1 MKPPP
6 VRALSNEMNTNSKN
20 DKVSNNDDDKLNDDS
35 ENKES
40 KAATTALASFKLLL
54 LAMMVLQ
61 NSSTVLVGR
70 FTRAGVPEAELYDV
84 NHLITI
90 CELSKL
96 LLSAALEYYTTD
108 GQLWQSLDMH
118 ILQRPTDA
126 LKISVPAILYLVQNT
141 LLYVALTNLTAPIFQ
156 VTYQAKL
163 VTTAIVSVFMLKRTY
178 TAQQW
183 TSLVA
188 ISLGVAIVVLG
199 EKSSSSSS
207 KSTESTA
214 TAGNLVTGLT
224 AVSIACFSSAMAGVY
239 FEFVLKK
246 PADASKS
253 AAAQPSL
260 WMRNIQLA
268 FFSVV
273 IAILQGLW
281 KSNSAAAVATVGTA
295 LTAKS
300 YLHGFSFWTW
310 ILVALQAGGGLLVA
324 AVIKYAD
331 NVLKGLATGVSV
343 VLSTALSMV
352 FFGTP
357 LTGQFAVG
365 GAIILAAVYLF
376 SNPLPAFVTGAT
388 GSGGSIT
395 SSGGSSNGSGSDKKA
410 EGDAEMKNL
419 LPA

>member
-1 MKPPP
+1 MFPRVSQQQSLSIISAAMRSSP
-6 VRALSNEMNTNSKN
+6 VNSMNSS
-20 DKVSNNDDDKLNDDS
+20 SNNDISGDDKD
-35 ENKES
+35 NKGAS
-40 KAATTALASFKLLL
+40 TALSSFKLML

-70 FTRAGVPEAELYDV
+70 YTRAGVPEAELYDV

-90 CELSKL
+90 IELSKL

-108 GQLWQSLDMH
+108 GHLWQSLDMH
-118 ILQRPTDA
+118 ILQRPSDA

-199 EKSSSSSS
+199 EKSSSSS
-207 KSTESTA
+207 KVVETAA
-214 TAGNLVTGLT
+214 TAGNLVAGLT
-224 AVSIACFSSAMAGVY
+224 AVSIACFSSALAGVY

-253 AAAQPSL
+253 ASKPPSL

-281 KSNSAAAVATVGTA
+281 KSNSAAAAATVGSE
-295 LTAKS
+295 LTVKS
-300 YLHGFSFWTW
+300 YLHGFSVWTW
-310 ILVALQAGGGLLVA
+310 ILVALQAGGGMLVA

-343 VLSTALSMV
+343 VLATALSMV

-365 GAIILAAVYLF
+365 AVIILTAVYLF
-376 SNPLPAFVTGAT
+376 SNPLPAFVTGAA
-388 GSGGSIT
+388 GGG
-395 SSGGSSNGSGSDKKA
+395 GGSSSSSSSGSNKKTG
-410 EGDAEMKNL
+410 GDAEMKNL
-419 LPA
+419 LPK

>member
-1 MKPPP
+1 
-6 VRALSNEMNTNSKN
+6 
-20 DKVSNNDDDKLNDDS
+20 
-35 ENKES
+35 
-40 KAATTALASFKLLL
+40 
-54 LAMMVLQ
+54 
-61 NSSTVLVGR
+61 
-70 FTRAGVPEAELYDV
+70 
-84 NHLITI
+84 
-90 CELSKL
+90 
-96 LLSAALEYYTTD
+96 
-108 GQLWQSLDMH
+108 LWQSLDMH

-163 VTTAIVSVFMLKRTY
+163 VTTAVVSVFMLKRTY

-207 KSTESTA
+207 SKAVETAA

>member
-1 MKPPP
+1 MTAAMKSSS
-6 VRALSNEMNTNSKN
+6 VNAMSNAMNSNDNSDSRDIKGASTALS
-20 DKVSNNDDDKLNDDS
+20 
-35 ENKES
+35 
-40 KAATTALASFKLLL
+40 SFKLLL

-70 FTRAGVPEAELYDV
+70 YTRAGVPDADLYDV

-90 CELSKL
+90 IELSKL

-178 TAQQW
+178 SAQQW

-199 EKSSSSSS
+199 EKSSTSSSS
-207 KSTESTA
+207 SNTESTA

-281 KSNSAAAVATVGTA
+281 KSNSAAAATVGTA

-300 YLHGFSFWTW
+300 YLHGFSVWTW
-310 ILVALQAGGGLLVA
+310 ILVALQAGGGMLVA

-343 VLSTALSMV
+343 VLATALSMV

-357 LTGQFAVG
+357 LTGQFAMG

-376 SNPLPAFVTGAT
+376 SNPLPAFVTGAAGGGG
-388 GSGGSIT
+388 GSG
-395 SSGGSSNGSGSDKKA
+395 NGSDKKT
-410 EGDAEMKNL
+410 EGDAEMKNI
-419 LPA
+419 LPK

>member
-1 MKPPP
+1 MKSSSGGMNMNMNMNMN
-6 VRALSNEMNTNSKN
+6 ALSNAMNN
-20 DKVSNNDDDKLNDDS
+20 SNNNNDNAINNDNSGDDKDS
-35 ENKES
+35 KGAFS
-40 KAATTALASFKLLL
+40 TALSSFKLLL

-70 FTRAGVPEAELYDV
+70 YTRAGVPEAELYDV

-90 CELSKL
+90 IELSKL

-108 GQLWQSLDMH
+108 GNLWQSLDRH
-118 ILQRPTDA
+118 VLQRPSDA

-178 TAQQW
+178 SVQQW
-183 TSLVA
+183 TCLVA

-199 EKSSSSSS
+199 ENSSGS
-207 KSTESTA
+207 KAVETAA
-214 TAGNLVTGLT
+214 TAGNLVAGLT

-246 PADASKS
+246 PADAGKS
-253 AAAQPSL
+253 ASKPPSL

-281 KSNSAAAVATVGTA
+281 KSNSAAAAATTVGATA
-295 LTAKS
+295 VTAKS
-300 YLHGFSFWTW
+300 YLHGFSVWTW
-310 ILVALQAGGGLLVA
+310 ILVALQAGGGMLVA

-343 VLSTALSMV
+343 VLATVLSMV

-365 GAIILAAVYLF
+365 GYIILTAVYLF
-376 SNPLPAFVTGAT
+376 SNPLPAFVTGAA
-388 GSGGSIT
+388 GG
-395 SSGGSSNGSGSDKKA
+395 GGGGSDKKTG
-410 EGDAEMKNL
+410 GDAEMKNI
-419 LPA
+419 LPK

>member
-1 MKPPP
+1 
-6 VRALSNEMNTNSKN
+6 
-20 DKVSNNDDDKLNDDS
+20 
-35 ENKES
+35 
-40 KAATTALASFKLLL
+40 
-54 LAMMVLQ
+54 
-61 NSSTVLVGR
+61 
-70 FTRAGVPEAELYDV
+70 
-84 NHLITI
+84 
-90 CELSKL
+90 
-96 LLSAALEYYTTD
+96 
-108 GQLWQSLDMH
+108 
-118 ILQRPTDA
+118 
-126 LKISVPAILYLVQNT
+126 
-141 LLYVALTNLTAPIFQ
+141 
-156 VTYQAKL
+156 
-163 VTTAIVSVFMLKRTY
+163 
-178 TAQQW
+178 
-183 TSLVA
+183 
-188 ISLGVAIVVLG
+188 
-199 EKSSSSSS
+199 
-207 KSTESTA
+207 
-214 TAGNLVTGLT
+214 LVTGLT

-281 KSNSAAAVATVGTA
+281 KSNSAAAVATVGTV
-295 LTAKS
+295 LTTKS

-357 LTGQFAVG
+357 LTGQFAMG

-376 SNPLPAFVTGAT
+376 SNPLPAFVIGAA
-388 GSGGSIT
+388 GGDGGGGSN
-395 SSGGSSNGSGSDKKA
+395 NGSGKKT

-419 LPA
+419 LPK

>member
-1 MKPPP
+1 MN
-6 VRALSNEMNTNSKN
+6 ALSNAMAMNNN
-20 DKVSNNDDDKLNDDS
+20 SNNDSNNDNSDDKDS
-35 ENKES
+35 KGAS
-40 KAATTALASFKLLL
+40 TALSSFKLMLL
-54 LAMMVLQ
+54 TMMVLQ

-70 FTRAGVPEAELYDV
+70 YTRAGVPEAELYDV

-90 CELSKL
+90 IELSKL

-108 GQLWQSLDMH
+108 GQLWQSLDTH

-178 TAQQW
+178 SPQQW

-199 EKSSSSSS
+199 EKSSSS
-207 KSTESTA
+207 KDDDSTA

-246 PADASKS
+246 PADSTKS

-281 KSNSAAAVATVGTA
+281 KSNSAATVVVGTA
-295 LTAKS
+295 ITAKS

-376 SNPLPAFVTGAT
+376 SNPLPAFVTGAA
-388 GSGGSIT
+388 GGV
-395 SSGGSSNGSGSDKKA
+395 GGSSSGNGNGSDGNDKKA

-419 LPA
+419 LPK